1 MAKQSFGRL
10 HLGAAFGVGF
20 AICGLLAVA
29 VRSLLRLP
37 SDSGAAT
44 LMVGAIAG
52 VIAIVSVI
60 VSLLAL
66 RASRASAAAMVAS
79 DHRNTKATVTFQHIA
94 RTQADHDMIKARN
107 CMRTA
112 ETNGGVDLYAA
123 KERQTEEIPA
133 AVNLVLN
140 DLELVSIGIQRGIID
155 CSLFRAWCE
164 SSTVTRWRK
173 WEPYVVKLREE
184 LGAPKLFVELE
195 KMALAWDSSRPNYS
209 HDAKSPFCQEG

>member
-1 MAKQSFGRL
+1 MAKQSFGKL

-29 VRSLLRLP
+29 LRSLFKLP

-44 LMVGAIAG
+44 LVVGAIAG
-52 VIAIVSVI
+52 VIAIISVV

-66 RASRASAAAMVAS
+66 RASRMSAASMVAS
-79 DHRNTKATVTFQHIA
+79 DHQNAKATVTFQHIA

-112 ETNGGVDLYAA
+112 ETNGGVAQYAT
-123 KERQTEEIPA
+123 KDRQADEIPA

-164 SSTVTRWRK
+164 SSTVTRWKK
-173 WEPYVVKLREE
+173 WEPYVVQLREE
-184 LGAPKLFVELE
+184 LGAPKLFIELE
-195 KMALAWDSSRPNYS
+195 KMALAWDNSRPNYT
-209 HDAKSPFCQEG
+209 HNPESPFCQDG